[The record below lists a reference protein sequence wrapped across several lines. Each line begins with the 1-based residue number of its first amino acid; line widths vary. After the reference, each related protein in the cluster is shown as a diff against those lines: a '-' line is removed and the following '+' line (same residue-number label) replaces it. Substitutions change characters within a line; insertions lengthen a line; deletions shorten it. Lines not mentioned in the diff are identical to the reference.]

1 MSTFN
6 IIFFGDVVGRAG
18 RGALA
23 KHLPAVRNQYEPE
36 FIIVNGENAA
46 AGFGITPSICE
57 EFFSLGVDVITTGN
71 HVWDQ
76 KEIFSFA
83 NHNNRVLRPLNYPP
97 STVGTGQGIYESKSG
112 LKIGVANL
120 MARLFMD
127 PLDDPFAHARELIE
141 SRLLKNQCNAFIVD
155 FHGEATSEKMSMGHF
170 LDGHVTAVL
179 GTHTHVPTADHRILK
194 HGTGYM
200 SDVGMCGDY
209 DSVVGMDK
217 EIAMSRFITKM
228 PNRLRTADGDGTLC
242 GVAISVSRETGL
254 AVKLTPIRRGAN
266 LETI

>member
-1 MSTFN
+1 VKN
-6 IIFFGDVVGRAG
+6 EY
-18 RGALA
+18 
-23 KHLPAVRNQYEPE
+23 KPE
-36 FIIVNGENAA
+36 LIIVNGENAA
-46 AGFGITPSICE
+46 AGFGITPTICE
-57 EFFSLGVDVITTGN
+57 QFFSLGVNVITTGN

-76 KEIFSFA
+76 KEIFAFA
-83 NHNNRVLRPLNYPP
+83 AHNNKVLRPLNYPK
-97 STVGTGQGIYESKSG
+97 STPGLGQSVYETSSG

-127 PLDDPFAHARELIE
+127 PLDDPFAYAKQMIE
-141 SRLLKNQCNAFIVD
+141 SSPLKSGCNAFIVD
-155 FHGEATSEKMSMGHF
+155 FHGEATSEKMSMGHY

-179 GTHTHVPTADHRILK
+179 GTHTHVPTSDHRVLR

-228 PNRLRTADGDGTLC
+228 PNRLRTADGEGTLC

-254 AVKLTPIRRGAN
+254 STKLTPIRRGAN
-266 LETI
+266 LETA

>member
-1 MSTFN
+1 MTFN

-18 RGALA
+18 REALA
-23 KHLPAVRNQYEPE
+23 KHLPKVKSEFNPE

-57 EFFSLGVDVITTGN
+57 QFFSLGVDVITTGN

-76 KEIFSFA
+76 REIFSFA
-83 NHNNRVLRPLNYPP
+83 SHNQKVLRPLNYPP
-97 STVGTGQGIYESKSG
+97 GTPGQGQCIYESSSG

-127 PLDDPFAHARELIE
+127 PLDDPFFHAKHIRELNP
-141 SRLLKNQCNAFIVD
+141 LMNGCNAFVLD
-155 FHGEATSEKMSMGHF
+155 FHGEATSEKMSMGHY
-170 LDGHVTAVL
+170 LDGYVTAVL
-179 GTHTHVPTADHRILK
+179 GTHTHIPTADHRVLK

-228 PNRLRTADGDGTLC
+228 PNRLRTADGEGTLC
-242 GVAISVSRETGL
+242 GVVISVSRETGL
-254 AVKLTPIRRGAN
+254 SVKLTPIRRGAN
-266 LETI
+266 LENS